1 MTTFTNK
8 YSNYLHYKYNMIYSM
23 KYTWVLYNQYLNIG
37 SDASGNR
44 NPYILDVYTIYKVA

>member
-23 KYTWVLYNQYLNIG
+23 KYTWVLYSQI
-37 SDASGNR
+37 
-44 NPYILDVYTIYKVA
+44 VYTLEDLKWDNLKLFQK